1 MSAQLEP
8 YQDVLMP
15 DAPAVGAEY
24 TYTVPGDTR
33 VVLVAAMC
41 ELAASGAGPDRGV
54 SLQFFTWT
62 GRRFLVAGT
71 AATVTPGT
79 TQAFVWQEAAAAG
92 VWAVDDAALAG
103 MPRLMLLPQCTVTI
117 TVTGLQAG
125 DQLSQIALVREMYP
139 PRDVDAG
146 AVAYPVLEALQE
158 LNVQGIRDDLQALT
172 AVIAH
177 NTEETYGLRDAIV
190 NDRMQRIRMAG

>member
-1 MSAQLEP
+1 
-8 YQDVLMP
+8 
-15 DAPAVGAEY
+15 
-24 TYTVPGDTR
+24 
-33 VVLVAAMC
+33 
-41 ELAASGAGPDRGV
+41 
-54 SLQFFTWT
+54 
-62 GRRFLVAGT
+62 LVAGT
-71 AATVTPGT
+71 AALVAPGSA
-79 TQAFVWQEAAAAG
+79 QAFVWQEAAAAG

-158 LNVQGIRDDLQALT
+158 LNVQGLVDEL
-172 AVIAH
+172 H
-177 NTEETYGLRDAIV
+177 GLRD
-190 NDRMQRIRMAG
+190 DMRE